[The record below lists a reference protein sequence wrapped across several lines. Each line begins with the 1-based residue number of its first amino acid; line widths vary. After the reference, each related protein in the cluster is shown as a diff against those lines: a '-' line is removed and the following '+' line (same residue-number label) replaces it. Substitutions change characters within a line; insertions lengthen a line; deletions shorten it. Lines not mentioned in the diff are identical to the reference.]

1 MANKD
6 LKTDTA
12 TLHNVATPWLD
23 SPFNL
28 LIQSHQQGRLA
39 HALLLTGSDGVG
51 KYKLAKKLANY
62 LLCSNETDQLEA
74 CGHCHACQ
82 LFAVGNHLD
91 FHLLK
96 HGTTKS
102 IGVDQVRSLISV
114 LNERPNLGTNKVVII
129 KNTQELTIA
138 AANALLK
145 TLEEPQGNSYLI
157 LVANNSHQLMPT
169 LISRVQHTHIHTPD
183 DKTLLQWIGE
193 QGFCLSDQGII
204 KLFQNSP
211 LSLLNHLQG
220 NQDSALIDERRS
232 CVEGVFGILN
242 QPETLFDFSKFL
254 AESADRRLQLL
265 FFLFHDLHK
274 LKLAD
279 WVEYNESIYHF
290 AQPQLE
296 IWKNQ
301 LNLKSLREMSA
312 DILTL
317 RQQINTHRALRKE
330 LLISA
335 LLIKIKNKFNLSG

>member
-1 MANKD
+1 
-6 LKTDTA
+6 
-12 TLHNVATPWLD
+12 VSTPWLD
-23 SPFNL
+23 QPFNL
-28 LIQSHQQGRLA
+28 LVQSDKQARLA
-39 HALLLTGSDGVG
+39 HGLLLTGSEGVG

-62 LLCSNETDQLEA
+62 LLCSNKADNQQA

-82 LFAVGNHLD
+82 LFAAGNHLD

-96 HGTTKS
+96 HETTKS
-102 IGVDQVRSLISV
+102 IGVDQVRSLIAV
-114 LNERPNLGTNKVVII
+114 LNERPNLGDNKVVII
-129 KNTQELTIA
+129 KNTQELTVQ

-157 LVANNSHQLMPT
+157 LVAKNIHQLMPT
-169 LISRVQHTHIHTPD
+169 LISRVQHTHIHTPN
-183 DKTLLQWIGE
+183 DKILLQWISE

-211 LSLLNHLQG
+211 LALLNHLQG

-232 CVEGVFGILN
+232 CIEGIFGILS
-242 QPETLFDFSKFL
+242 QTETLFDFSKFL
-254 AESADRRLQLL
+254 SESADRRLQLL

-279 WVEYNESIYHF
+279 WVDYHDSIYHF

-301 LNLKSLREMSA
+301 LSLKNLREISA
-312 DILTL
+312 EILTL
-317 RQQINTHRALRKE
+317 RQQLNTHSALRKE
-330 LLISA
+330 LLITA
-335 LLIKIKNKFNLSG
+335 LLINLKNKFSEN